1 MEIALEVSLAI
12 ATSQPPS
19 PTKAAEEA
27 AEEGA
32 GGGAEGGTDAG
43 AEGGEEESEGRSRA
57 DLLEEQSG
65 LALMKAELDAVHM
78 AARRNEKRAE
88 ALLGDLTPHKAAWAA
103 RVSAQQARLDRLA

>member
-32 GGGAEGGTDAG
+32 GGGAEAG

-57 DLLEEQSG
+57 DLLEEQSD

>member
-32 GGGAEGGTDAG
+32 GGGAEAG

>member
-19 PTKAAEEA
+19 PTKGTEEA

-32 GGGAEGGTDAG
+32 GGGAEAG
-43 AEGGEEESEGRSRA
+43 AGGGEEESEGASQA
-57 DLLEEQSG
+57 DLLEEQSR

-88 ALLGDLTPHKAAWAA
+88 ALLGELAPHKAEWAA